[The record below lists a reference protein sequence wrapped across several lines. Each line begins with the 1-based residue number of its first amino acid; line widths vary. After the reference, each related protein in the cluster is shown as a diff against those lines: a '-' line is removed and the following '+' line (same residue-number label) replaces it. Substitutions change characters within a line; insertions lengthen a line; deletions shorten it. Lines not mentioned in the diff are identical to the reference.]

1 MASNASTFNTGFFGP
16 SACPAFACP
25 AFPAWSNTFGGNFGA
40 ENVFGANPWTNTYGA
55 SFPSTFGAN
64 SWTNNTFGGNPWF
77 NTYGANFPSTFG
89 ANPWTN
95 TFGGNAPSTFGGNFP
110 STFGANFPSTFSG
123 AKSWAHHALPCEYRD
138 VPSRPMSI
146 AEYWSFQNPIYTH
159 PVNGSRLL
167 HVTFD
172 VKGFKPEEVKVEIN
186 SKERSIIVE
195 CKSESKVEK
204 EHDVKRSYTRK
215 FFVPEYCCV
224 DLSKCDIKS
233 HVTADGLLIVES
245 VLPCLSVEELKNLK
259 EKVAHT
265 KSTPFVAGHNTCGP
279 VVSIP
284 IKTVA

>member
-1 MASNASTFNTGFFGP
+1 MASNVSTCNTGFYGP
-16 SACPAFACP
+16 STCPVNWS
-25 AFPAWSNTFGGNFGA
+25 AFPWSNTFGGNFGA

-64 SWTNNTFGGNPWF
+64 SWTNTFGGNPWF
-77 NTYGANFPSTFG
+77 NTFG
-89 ANPWTN
+89 ANT
-95 TFGGNAPSTFGGNFP
+95 PSTFGGNFP
-110 STFGANFPSTFSG
+110 STFGATFPSTFSG
-123 AKSWAHHALPCEYRD
+123 AKSWAHHALPVEYRD
-138 VPSRPMSI
+138 VPSRPMSV
-146 AEYWSFQNPIYTH
+146 AEYWSFQNPIYIH
-159 PVNGSRLL
+159 PVDGSRLL

-195 CKSESKVEK
+195 SKSESKVEK

>member
-1 MASNASTFNTGFFGP
+1 MASNASTCNTGYFYGP
-16 SACPAFACP
+16 SACPVASACP
-25 AFPAWSNTFGGNFGA
+25 AFPAWSNNFGA
-40 ENVFGANPWTNTYGA
+40 ENFFGANPWTNT
-55 SFPSTFGAN
+55 FGAN
-64 SWTNNTFGGNPWF
+64 V
-77 NTYGANFPSTFG
+77 PSTFG

-95 TFGGNAPSTFGGNFP
+95 TFGGNPWFNTFGGANTFPSTNFP
-110 STFGANFPSTFSG
+110 STFGAHFPST
-123 AKSWAHHALPCEYRD
+123 WARHALPCEYRD
-138 VPSRPMSI
+138 VPSRPMSV

-186 SKERSIIVE
+186 SKERSINVE
-195 CKSESKVEK
+195 CKHESKVEK
-204 EHDVKRSYTRK
+204 EHDVKRSYSRK

-245 VLPCLSVEELKNLK
+245 VLPCLSVEELKNMK
-259 EKVAHT
+259 EKVHT
-265 KSTPFVAGHNTCGP
+265 SKSTPFAAGQNYTCGP